1 MQEICKFSL
10 RVFELIFPKSIVEL
24 NILILKPYNFR
35 IFNTDLRNFMATN
48 SSKQPSKRT
57 ESTTKKFVRFSLLSR
72 KFTLLWINIW
82 SRNTSWSFLPCHL
95 FIYSFRVEH
104 GYPGYPTRL
113 SGISDTDVIIS
124 WFEHDLRLHAM
135 L

>member
-1 MQEICKFSL
+1 
-10 RVFELIFPKSIVEL
+10 
-24 NILILKPYNFR
+24 
-35 IFNTDLRNFMATN
+35 MATN

-57 ESTTKKFVRFSLLSR
+57 ESTTQKIRSFFASEQKIHTSLNKYLVSKYFLVIFALS
-72 KFTLLWINIW
+72 
-82 SRNTSWSFLPCHL
+82 

-124 WFEHDLRLHAM
+124 LFEHDLRLHAM